1 MSKYLLFFIL
11 LFSLATNAQQLTS
24 VQITG
29 SKNNF
34 VPAKQLKWDEQEAYV
49 NDFARVLQNN
59 KFSFINKSTN
69 LIAPLDF
76 DGARNFNNHLAAVS
90 KNNKWGFINETG
102 KVIIP
107 IAYQIVFDFNE
118 NVTAAFV
125 NNKWCLLNTN
135 GDLIKTMDVTF
146 YSGFKNGI
154 AKISKDGKWGTINT
168 KGEIVMSNN
177 NVAAAA
183 NTLQPK
189 QFLPNNSTSV
199 SICPDN
205 IDFEYGSFFNWQCF
219 LGRVDSVGNTN
230 VITVAPSP
238 PTNNRHTLISRTLP
252 SPIDPFGLFPTNPPD
267 GSNFALK
274 LGNTQIGAQAEAVRY
289 AIHVPLNDSNFSI
302 KYDYAVVFEDPGHT
316 TWTQPRFKVSVIDSA
331 TNTPVDCATFEYIST
346 SGLPGFA
353 RSTVDTGV
361 IYKPWS
367 TVFLSLRGY
376 AGKTM
381 FLDFT
386 NADCVRRG
394 HWGYAYIDVEKP
406 CGQNVEI
413 NYDCDAPHITTLT
426 GPPGF
431 QTYNWWDSTYS
442 TLLGTGQ
449 QLVLN
454 PGPTLN
460 STIWLEMIPYNNFG
474 CLDTIPVKIT
484 GVFTA
489 NFNISDT
496 SATCVPHAFTFYNPY
511 LPSTT
516 TNWDFGDGTTGTGDT
531 VSHTY
536 TTPGSYLVKF
546 DVTLPNGCIGSG
558 YKVVTVLQ
566 PVGSFS
572 FDATYACTSSTVR
585 FDATTNGAD
594 SLIWDFGDGTILQ
607 TQLKTVFHT
616 YTAPGIY
623 IPSLILQSVNGCQSP
638 IAATDTVRIEMI
650 NAGFTHS
657 QIKVCGN
664 TTLSFTDTSYA
675 YFGIASRQ
683 WNFGDG
689 TTASGV
695 NVSHSYAS
703 SGTYNVRLIITGTSG
718 CIDTVIKPV
727 IVVVDN
733 IPVASIVGD
742 TAQCQSVLMT
752 FNSVIQSQ
760 DTINYY
766 RWTSSNGL
774 SGNANTFNAS
784 FAQAG
789 TYTIQLIVGTTHGCY
804 DTTLHQITINPTP
817 DVVQVPNQV
826 LCNGDGSAPINFT
839 GSIAGTVYTWTNTA
853 PSIGLAASGTGNIPS
868 FTATSNGAVAV
879 ATITVRPTAM
889 GCPGPAKSF
898 TITVNPTPNV
908 AQPANQL
915 LCNGSSTNAVT
926 FTGSIPNTAYS
937 WTNSNPSIGLPANGT
952 GNIGSFNAVNNTA
965 VPVTATITV
974 TPMMGICPGAA
985 RTFTITIN
993 PTPDVLQPAD
1003 QTLCSGNPT
1012 AAINFTG
1019 AVSGTVYNWT
1029 NTTPLIGLAA
1039 NGTGNIASFTANS
1052 NGASALTATITVSP
1066 TANGCP
1072 GTNKIFIIAV
1082 NPVPDVAQ
1090 PVNQLLCNGSN
1101 TNAISFTGAVAGTV
1115 YNWTNTNTSIGLPA
1129 SGTGN
1134 INAFVATNN
1143 TTAPI
1148 TASITVTPAANGCM
1162 GTSKTFTIT
1171 INPTPTV
1178 VQPADQTLCSGNP
1191 TAAVNFTGAVNGTV
1205 YNWTNTNTSI
1215 GLAANGLGNIP
1226 SFITNSTI
1234 TTTISST
1241 ITVNP
1246 TANGCPGP
1254 DKTFIITVNPT
1265 PTVVQPVNQALCNGA
1280 TVNAVSFTGSVTGTN
1295 YKWSNNNPSIGLA
1308 ATGTGNINSFAA
1320 VNKTASPITAT
1331 ITVTPETADCPGA
1344 AKTFTI
1350 IVNPTPVVV
1359 ASNDVTVCLGNT
1371 SQLQVSGAAQYSWS
1385 PATNLSCTTCAN
1397 PIANPTDSIRYTV
1410 TGTNVFG
1417 CIADDS
1423 VLLGVIKP
1431 FQMLVAPGDT
1441 LCIGESINLKAANA
1455 NSYLWSPPTDLN
1467 RVNIAEPKARPN
1479 VTRTYQVIGFDG
1491 HNCFTDTG
1499 YVTIVVGPKPT
1510 VNIGADRTLAT
1521 GTALTLNAVTQNGP
1535 IVSWMWTPA
1544 AELSCNNCPS
1554 PKTIIKN
1561 TSFYSVLVTNTFGC
1575 VATDTIFINSVCK
1588 SAQVYIPNAFTP
1600 DADGLNDVLMVRGK
1614 GVTVKSFR
1622 IFNRWGELV
1631 FEKENFYPNDP
1642 KYGWD
1647 GKVRGVPATP
1657 DVFVYTAEVFCD
1669 NGVVYTYKGNTTILK

>member
-11 LFSLATNAQQLTS
+11 LFSLTTTAQQLTS

-29 SKNNF
+29 SKNNL
-34 VPAKQLKWDEQEAYV
+34 VPAKQFKWDEQEAFV
-49 NDFARVLQNN
+49 NGFARVLQNN
-59 KFSFINKSTN
+59 KFSFINKSTK
-69 LIAPLDF
+69 LIAPFEF
-76 DGARNFNNHLAAVS
+76 DGARNFSNHLAAVS
-90 KNNKWGFINETG
+90 KNNKWGFINEAG

-107 IAYQIVFDFNE
+107 IGYQIVFDFNE

-135 GDLIKTMDVTF
+135 GDLIKTMDVKF

-177 NVAAAA
+177 SVAATA
-183 NTLQPK
+183 NNLQPK
-189 QFLPNNSTSV
+189 PFLPNSSTDI

-219 LGRVDSVGNTN
+219 LGNVDSVGNTN
-230 VITVAPSP
+230 VITVTPSP

-252 SPIDPFGLFPTNPPD
+252 SPIDPFGLFPVNPPD

-316 TWTQPRFKVSVIDSA
+316 TWTQPRFKVSVFDSA
-331 TNTPVDCATFEYIST
+331 ANTYVDCATFEYVST
-346 SGLPGFA
+346 SNLPGFT

-361 IYKPWS
+361 MYKPWS

-376 AGKTM
+376 AGRTM

-413 NYDCDAPHITTLT
+413 NYDCDAPHVTTLT

-431 QTYNWWDSTYS
+431 QTYNWWDSTFT

-460 STIWLEMIPYNNFG
+460 STIWLEMIPFNNFG

-496 SATCVPHAFTFYNPY
+496 TATCVPHTFTFYNPY
-511 LPSTT
+511 LPSTST
-516 TNWDFGDGTTGTGDT
+516 SWDFGDGTTGTGDT

-536 TTPGSYLVKF
+536 TNPGSYLVKF

-572 FDATYACTSSTVR
+572 FDASYACTSSTVR
-585 FDATTNGAD
+585 FDATTSGAD
-594 SLIWDFGDGTILQ
+594 SLIWNFGDGTILQ
-607 TQLKTVFHT
+607 TQLKTVYHT
-616 YTAPGIY
+616 YTTPGIF

-638 IAATDTVRIEMI
+638 IAATDTVRIEML

-657 QIKVCGN
+657 QITVCGN
-664 TTLSFTDTSYA
+664 TTLSFTDTSYS
-675 YFGIASRQ
+675 YFGITSRQ
-683 WNFGDG
+683 WNFGDNA
-689 TTASGV
+689 TASGTNV
-695 NVSHSYAS
+695 NHTYAN
-703 SGTYNVRLIITGTSG
+703 SGTYNVQLIITGTSG
-718 CIDTVIKPV
+718 CRDTIIKP
-727 IVVVDN
+727 IVVTVN
-733 IPVASIVGD
+733 HIPVAAIDGD

-752 FNSVIQSQ
+752 FNSVVQSP

-774 SGNANTFNAS
+774 SGTNSTFNAI
-784 FAQAG
+784 FNQPG
-789 TYTIQLIVGTTHGCY
+789 TFTIQLIVGTVHGCY

-817 DVVQVPNQV
+817 DVVQVPNQEI
-826 LCNGDGSAPINFT
+826 CNGNASAPINFT

-853 PSIGLAASGTGNIPS
+853 PSIGLAASGTGDIPS
-868 FTATSNGAVAV
+868 FTVISNGAVFI
-879 ATITVRPTAM
+879 ATITVRPIAM

-908 AQPANQL
+908 VQPVNQL
-915 LCNGSSTNAVT
+915 LCNGSNTNAVA
-926 FTGSIPNTAYS
+926 FTGSIPNTSYN
-937 WTNSNPSIGLPANGT
+937 WINSNPSIGLPANGT
-952 GNIGSFNAVNNTA
+952 GNIGSFTTINNTA
-965 VPVTATITV
+965 APVTATITV
-974 TPMMGICPGAA
+974 TPMVAGCPGTA
-985 RTFTITIN
+985 RTFTFTID

-1012 AAINFTG
+1012 SAINFTG
-1019 AVSGTVYNWT
+1019 AVSGTVYNWI
-1029 NTTPLIGLAA
+1029 NTTPAIGLAA
-1039 NGTGNIASFTANS
+1039 SGTGNIASFTANNNS
-1052 NGASALTATITVSP
+1052 TSSLTATIKVSP

-1072 GTNKIFIIAV
+1072 GTDKVFIIAV
-1082 NPVPDVAQ
+1082 NPIPTVAQ
-1090 PVNQLLCNGSN
+1090 PL
-1101 TNAISFTGAVAGTV
+1101 
-1115 YNWTNTNTSIGLPA
+1115 
-1129 SGTGN
+1129 
-1134 INAFVATNN
+1134 
-1143 TTAPI
+1143 
-1148 TASITVTPAANGCM
+1148 
-1162 GTSKTFTIT
+1162 
-1171 INPTPTV
+1171 
-1178 VQPADQTLCSGNP
+1178 
-1191 TAAVNFTGAVNGTV
+1191 
-1205 YNWTNTNTSI
+1205 
-1215 GLAANGLGNIP
+1215 
-1226 SFITNSTI
+1226 
-1234 TTTISST
+1234 
-1241 ITVNP
+1241 
-1246 TANGCPGP
+1246 
-1254 DKTFIITVNPT
+1254 
-1265 PTVVQPVNQALCNGA
+1265 NQALCNGA
-1280 TVNAVSFTGSVTGTN
+1280 TVNAVSFTGTVTGTTF
-1295 YKWSNNNPSIGLA
+1295 KWINNNNLIGLPSS
-1308 ATGTGNINSFAA
+1308 GTGNINSFVA
-1320 VNKTASPITAT
+1320 VNKTTAPVTAT
-1331 ITVTPETADCPGA
+1331 ITVTPETTDCPGA

-1350 IVNPTPVVV
+1350 IVNPTPVVA

-1371 SQLQVSGAAQYSWS
+1371 TQLQVSGAAQYSWS

-1397 PIANPTDSIRYTV
+1397 PSANPTDSIRYTV

-1431 FQMLVAPGDT
+1431 FQMLVEPGDT
-1441 LCIGESINLKAANA
+1441 LCVGESINLRAENA

-1467 RVNIAEPKARPN
+1467 RANIAEPKARPN

-1535 IVSWMWTPA
+1535 IISWMWTPA

-1554 PKTIIKN
+1554 PKTTIKN
-1561 TSFYSVLVTNTFGC
+1561 TSFYSVVVTNTFGC

-1588 SAQVYIPNAFTP
+1588 NSQVYIPNAFTP

-1614 GVTVKSFR
+1614 GMTVKSFR

-1631 FEKENFYPNDP
+1631 FERENFYPNDP